1 MKKLKLIDIA
11 PYSGKRVQPFD
22 GLKNYLSTG
31 DLIDHNLNFV
41 KVDYDNRPSRADIIV
56 SEGDVLFA
64 KMIRTNKTLKISKNL
79 EGTIVSTG
87 FSVHKPLE
95 NIINSEYFLH
105 YLKHEYFQRQKNK
118 LCTGAIQLAI
128 TNSGIEKLIIPV
140 PELAAQIYIANIL
153 SKVENLIAKRK
164 ESITLLDEFLKST
177 FLDMFGDPVLNKK
190 GWEKVPLS
198 KLGSLDRGVSKNR
211 PRNAPEL
218 LGGNYPLIQTG
229 EVTNSG
235 LYITK
240 YTHTYS
246 ELGLKQSKLWKKGTM
261 LITIAANIAQTS
273 ILTFDACFPDSIV
286 GFVVNTEEA
295 NIIFAHYLFVFY
307 QRSLEKRA
315 TQTAQ
320 KNINL
325 DMLRKLSVPK
335 PPIELQNHFAQIVEK
350 TETLKSQYQKSL
362 HELENL
368 YGSLSQKAFKG
379 EL

>member
-1 MKKLKLIDIA
+1 MKKIKLTDIA
-11 PYSGKRVQPFD
+11 PYSGNRVQPFY
-22 GLKNYLSTG
+22 GLKRYMSTG
-31 DLIDHNLNFV
+31 DLNADTPSFEDV
-41 KVDYDNRPSRADIIV
+41 TYENRPSRADILV

-368 YGSLSQKAFKG
+368 YGSLSQKAFK
-379 EL
+379 L